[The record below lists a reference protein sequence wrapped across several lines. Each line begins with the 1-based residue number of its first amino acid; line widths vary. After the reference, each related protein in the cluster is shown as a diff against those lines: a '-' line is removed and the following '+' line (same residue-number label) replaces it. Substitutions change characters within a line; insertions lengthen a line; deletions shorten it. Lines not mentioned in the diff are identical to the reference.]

1 MPHFTGDSFELPV
14 KRPKNDSTLSVLPTA
29 QTMLKPSGWLQ
40 GRKNLMENDPNEII
54 QQEFMI
60 ASTFG
65 IDATLRKFFGHSI
78 RCAVIIFTV
87 L

>member
-1 MPHFTGDSFELPV
+1 
-14 KRPKNDSTLSVLPTA
+14 
-29 QTMLKPSGWLQ
+29 
-40 GRKNLMENDPNEII
+40 MENDPNEII

-60 ASTFG
+60 AITFG
-65 IDATLRKFFGHSI
+65 NDATLRKFFGHSI

>member
-1 MPHFTGDSFELPV
+1 
-14 KRPKNDSTLSVLPTA
+14 
-29 QTMLKPSGWLQ
+29 
-40 GRKNLMENDPNEII
+40 MENDPNEII

-78 RCAVIIFTV
+78 RCAVIIFTA